1 MPSSGAASLP
11 HHATNR
17 SVDDDDDGA
26 WDEASDDE
34 RGGGG
39 DGDAATLSA
48 RLGAISLK
56 PRGATTVSPIQ
67 TTNLDKPLAGDHKKS
82 PSSAATSASTWSF
95 NPFSMRPSA
104 RPSHASTSSSLFGGP
119 FSSTITAASST
130 STSPPSNS
138 IPTPSALYAYPRAA
152 TSTSSSFT
160 TTTMGNTPPTSPS
173 RHTSSTASTAPIV
186 SPSLGAEAVAAA
198 LSGRLSLPLHHH
210 HHGGVGV
217 ALRSSSTPAPAASNA
232 AAGAATDPPPRPTRG
247 ASYLAGAS
255 RVQAEADRCVSE
267 QEEQKKRR
275 ESSSNSAGA
284 SGGESAAAGREQAQS
299 GQGSSSGSRR
309 RSGSSSTTG
318 GGDGGNGSDDKELG
332 KGDGYAKEQY
342 RRAVRQDVADLVRD
356 PAHVL
361 ARLKVAWRPRP
372 PPSPRVQPTTSSS
385 PAQQPGRSDGSVPT
399 ETVAG
404 GPYSSS
410 SESPLRPQAAA
421 HDPDPEAEDDGD
433 DDGVDGPL
441 AGVNSSSTGGYVN
454 LNAPSISSREATLL
468 AGIHSPETVVVP
480 ADPEEEGEKGR
491 ENRRKRKFLQVLEG
505 GEQQGGGAG
514 AGGENVD
521 LAELRKLAW
530 SGVPNELRPMV
541 WQLLLGYLPAPTARR
556 AATLARKR
564 SEYASLVKQAFSRG
578 VKGLDGP
585 LWHQISIDVPR
596 TRPGVPLWQAEAT
609 QRSLERVLYV
619 WAIRHP
625 ASGYV
630 QGINDLVTPFF
641 QVFLASYIDADPET
655 FDVSVLAPEVLE
667 ALEADSFWCL
677 SKLLDGIQDNY
688 IFAQP
693 GIQRLVKKM
702 ETLCGRVDAPL
713 AAHLKEQGVEFIQF
727 AFRWMNCLLMREL
740 SVKNI
745 VRMWDTYLAEG
756 GDAFSEFHLYVCL
769 AFLVRWSDQLRE
781 MDFQSIIMFLQSLPT
796 QNWETAHEVGVLCVA
811 IKEHGSRNPQTGR
824 YEAPYGVIFEKTA
837 HLLEALNGTLR
848 AAKRQKK
855 VTFEGELLMMP
866 KDAKVP
872 LVLLEDSPDS
882 VDKKADATLP

>member
-1 MPSSGAASLP
+1 MRPSSSSGNGRPSLSTHRSHP
-11 HHATNR
+11 TTTTSTTPTSSSR
-17 SVDDDDDGA
+17 SVSYTHTHNAALPNDDDDET
-26 WDEASDDE
+26 WDEASDDDLTK
-34 RGGGG
+34 RG
-39 DGDAATLSA
+39 DEDDLSA
-48 RLGAISLK
+48 RLGHVSLK
-56 PRGATTVSPIQ
+56 SAAAAPTTTGRSSISPIRTAGIPSATTPNSKTPTSPNSASASSS
-67 TTNLDKPLAGDHKKS
+67 T
-82 PSSAATSASTWSF
+82 PSGSTWSF

-104 RPSHASTSSSLFGGP
+104 RPSHASTSSSSLFGGP
-119 FSSTITAASST
+119 SATSSHTYGAS
-130 STSPPSNS
+130 PVG
-138 IPTPSALYAYPRAA
+138 TPSALYAYSRAA
-152 TSTSSSFT
+152 PPPIPPSSS
-160 TTTMGNTPPTSPS
+160 SPS
-173 RHTSSTASTAPIV
+173 SAAAAAPAA

-198 LSGRLSLPLHHH
+198 LSGSHSSNPNPLTRPGAH
-210 HHGGVGV
+210 
-217 ALRSSSTPAPAASNA
+217 RSTPE
-232 AAGAATDPPPRPTRG
+232 RRG
-247 ASYLAGAS
+247 TSYLAGAS
-255 RVQAEADRCVSE
+255 RVQEEADRCVEEKERRRSASLTGGSIEKGGTTVPAAGQGQE
-267 QEEQKKRR
+267 QGRK
-275 ESSSNSAGA
+275 SV
-284 SGGESAAAGREQAQS
+284 ESAAGAAAEGEGAG
-299 GQGSSSGSRR
+299 
-309 RSGSSSTTG
+309 
-318 GGDGGNGSDDKELG
+318 DDENSPGYGKERC
-332 KGDGYAKEQY
+332 
-342 RRAVRQDVADLVRD
+342 RRAVRRDVADLVKD

-361 ARLKVAWRPRP
+361 ARLRTVWQPRP
-372 PPSPRVQPTTSSS
+372 PVAAPAQSTLPPGAAGSTSRQHSDSITSEEGESVPPSPDPSR
-385 PAQQPGRSDGSVPT
+385 RSHRTANGT
-399 ETVAG
+399 
-404 GPYSSS
+404 
-410 SESPLRPQAAA
+410 
-421 HDPDPEAEDDGD
+421 HDGD
-433 DDGVDGPL
+433 DEEGGP
-441 AGVNSSSTGGYVN
+441 SSAGYVP
-454 LNAPSISSREATLL
+454 LNASSLSS
-468 AGIHSPETVVVP
+468 HSPHLQIVQLAAPVP
-480 ADPEEEGEKGR
+480 DPEEEGERGR

-505 GEQQGGGAG
+505 EKE
-514 AGGENVD
+514 GGENVD

-556 AATLARKR
+556 ATTLARKR

-596 TRPGVPLWQAEAT
+596 TRPGVALWQAEAT

-702 ETLCGRVDAPL
+702 ETLCARVDAPL

-796 QNWETAHEVGVLCVA
+796 QDWSDKDT
-811 IKEHGSRNPQTGR
+811 
-824 YEAPYGVIFEKTA
+824 
-837 HLLEALNGTLR
+837 
-848 AAKRQKK
+848 
-855 VTFEGELLMMP
+855 ELLLSEAFMWSRTFV
-866 KDAKVP
+866 AR
-872 LVLLEDSPDS
+872 
-882 VDKKADATLP
+882 